1 MSSFKNIQQTFLKIR
16 NHDVFEGIVI
26 SIIIISAVMVGFR
39 TYDEVFPPEVFQ
51 IFSVLDYAVTIFFL
65 IEIIIRVYSYEKARD
80 FFKENWNIFDF
91 TIVALSLIPIASL
104 DGVIIGRLL
113 RVFRLLRLI
122 SFIPQFRILIESLI
136 TAIPRV
142 GYVLLFIFIET
153 YIFAAIGS
161 ILYSEI
167 DPEHWGN
174 IGVAMLTLFQTATL
188 EGWPDL
194 LDKAYSSRPFAW
206 IFFLSFIIL
215 NSFIFLNMIVGVI
228 IDVMIRQNDAYESE
242 EMQALGK
249 ILRRIESVE
258 KNVNTV
264 KSNLGAEPYPIKD
277 DSESQTAIDLEE
289 KDDEI

>member
-161 ILYSEI
+161 ILYSGI

-264 KSNLGAEPYPIKD
+264 KSNLGAAPYPIKD

>member
-26 SIIIISAVMVGFR
+26 SIIIISAIMVGFR

-161 ILYSEI
+161 ILYSGI

-264 KSNLGAEPYPIKD
+264 KSNLGAESYPIKD
-277 DSESQTAIDLEE
+277 DSKSEATIDLEE

>member
-1 MSSFKNIQQTFLKIR
+1 MPSFKNIQETFLMIR
-16 NHDVFEGIVI
+16 NHNAFEGFVI
-26 SIIIISAVMVGFR
+26 SIIIISAIMVGFR
-39 TYDEVFPPEVFQ
+39 TYDEIFPEEVFQ
-51 IFSVLDYAVTIFFL
+51 IFSILDYAVTIFFL

-113 RVFRLLRLI
+113 RVFRLLRLV
-122 SFIPQFRILIESLI
+122 SFIPQFRVLIESLV
-136 TAIPRV
+136 TAVPRV

-161 ILYSEI
+161 ILYSEV
-167 DPEHWGN
+167 DPEHWAN
-174 IGVAMLTLFQTATL
+174 IGVSMLTLFQTATL

-194 LDKAYSSRPFAW
+194 LDKAYSNGPFAW

-228 IDVMIRQNDAYESE
+228 IDVMIRQNNSYESE
-242 EMQALGK
+242 EMVALEK
-249 ILRRIESVE
+249 ILRRIDSVE
-258 KNVNTV
+258 QKFNNITLDVAKKT
-264 KSNLGAEPYPIKD
+264 YPED
-277 DSESQTAIDLEE
+277 DNKESQSSIDLENKNE
-289 KDDEI
+289 

>member
-16 NHDVFEGIVI
+16 NHDVFEGVVI
-26 SIIIISAVMVGFR
+26 SIIIISAIMVGFR

-161 ILYSEI
+161 ILYSGI

-249 ILRRIESVE
+249 ILRRVESVE
-258 KNVNTV
+258 KNVNDV
-264 KSNLGAEPYPIKD
+264 KSNLGTVSYN
-277 DSESQTAIDLEE
+277 SESETAIDLEE

>member
-26 SIIIISAVMVGFR
+26 SIIIISAIMVGFR

-91 TIVALSLIPIASL
+91 TIVALSLIPITSL

-161 ILYSEI
+161 ILYSGI

-258 KNVNTV
+258 ENVNTV
-264 KSNLGAEPYPIKD
+264 KSNLGAESYPIKD

>member
-16 NHDVFEGIVI
+16 NHHAFEGVVI
-26 SIIIISAVMVGFR
+26 SIIIISAIMVGFR
-39 TYDEVFPPEVFQ
+39 TYDEVFPSEVFQ

-161 ILYSEI
+161 ILYSGI

>member
-26 SIIIISAVMVGFR
+26 SIIIISAIMVGFR

-65 IEIIIRVYSYEKARD
+65 IEIIIRVYSYERARD

-91 TIVALSLIPIASL
+91 AIVALSLIPIASL

-161 ILYSEI
+161 ILYSGI

-258 KNVNTV
+258 ENVNTV
-264 KSNLGAEPYPIKD
+264 KSNLGAESYPIKD
-277 DSESQTAIDLEE
+277 DSKSQATIDLEE

>member
-26 SIIIISAVMVGFR
+26 SIIIISAIMVGFR

-161 ILYSEI
+161 ILYSGI
-167 DPEHWGN
+167 DPAHWGN

>member
-26 SIIIISAVMVGFR
+26 SIIIISAIMVGFR

-161 ILYSEI
+161 ILYSGI

-249 ILRRIESVE
+249 ILKRVESVE
-258 KNVNTV
+258 KNVNDV
-264 KSNLGAEPYPIKD
+264 KSNLGTVSYN
-277 DSESQTAIDLEE
+277 SESETAINLEE

>member
-65 IEIIIRVYSYEKARD
+65 IEIIFRVYSYEKARD

>member
-26 SIIIISAVMVGFR
+26 SIIIISAIMVGFR

-161 ILYSEI
+161 ILYSGI

-264 KSNLGAEPYPIKD
+264 KANLGAEPYPIKD

>member
-26 SIIIISAVMVGFR
+26 SIIIISAIMVGFR
-39 TYDEVFPPEVFQ
+39 TYDEVFPAEVFQ

-161 ILYSEI
+161 ILYSGI

-249 ILRRIESVE
+249 ILKRVESVE
-258 KNVNTV
+258 KNVNDV
-264 KSNLGAEPYPIKD
+264 KSNLGTVSYN
-277 DSESQTAIDLEE
+277 SESETAINLEE

>member
-16 NHDVFEGIVI
+16 NHDVFEGVVI
-26 SIIIISAVMVGFR
+26 SIIIISAIMVGFR

-161 ILYSEI
+161 ILYSGI

>member
-16 NHDVFEGIVI
+16 NHDVFEGVVI
-26 SIIIISAVMVGFR
+26 SIIIISAIMVGFR
-39 TYDEVFPPEVFQ
+39 TYDEVFPSEVFQ

-161 ILYSEI
+161 ILYSGI

>member
-16 NHDVFEGIVI
+16 NHDVFEGVVI
-26 SIIIISAVMVGFR
+26 SIIIISAIMVGFR

-122 SFIPQFRILIESLI
+122 SFIPQFRILIESLM

-258 KNVNTV
+258 ENVNTV
-264 KSNLGAEPYPIKD
+264 KSNLGAESYPIKD
-277 DSESQTAIDLEE
+277 DSKSQATIDLEE

>member
-26 SIIIISAVMVGFR
+26 SIIIISAIMVGFR
-39 TYDEVFPPEVFQ
+39 TYDEIFPEEVFQ

-161 ILYSEI
+161 ILYSGI

-174 IGVAMLTLFQTATL
+174 IGLAMLTLFQTATL

-206 IFFLSFIIL
+206 IFLLSFIIL

>member
-26 SIIIISAVMVGFR
+26 SIIIISAIMVGFR
-39 TYDEVFPPEVFQ
+39 TYDEVFPAEVFQ

-161 ILYSEI
+161 ILYSGI

-174 IGVAMLTLFQTATL
+174 IGLAMLTLFQTATL

>member
-1 MSSFKNIQQTFLKIR
+1 MSSFKTIQQTFLKIR

-26 SIIIISAVMVGFR
+26 SIIIISAIMVGFR
-39 TYDEVFPPEVFQ
+39 TYDEVFPAEVFQ

-161 ILYSEI
+161 ILYSGI

>member
-26 SIIIISAVMVGFR
+26 SIIIISAIMVGFR
-39 TYDEVFPPEVFQ
+39 TYDEVFPSEVFQ

-113 RVFRLLRLI
+113 RVFRLLRVI

-161 ILYSEI
+161 ILYSGI

-249 ILRRIESVE
+249 ILKRVESVE
-258 KNVNTV
+258 KNVNDV
-264 KSNLGAEPYPIKD
+264 KSNLGTVSYN
-277 DSESQTAIDLEE
+277 SESETAIDLEE

>member
-26 SIIIISAVMVGFR
+26 SIIIISAIMVGFR

-258 KNVNTV
+258 ENVNTV
-264 KSNLGAEPYPIKD
+264 KSNLGAESYPIKD
-277 DSESQTAIDLEE
+277 DSKSQATIDLEE

>member
-26 SIIIISAVMVGFR
+26 SIIIISAIMVGFR

-161 ILYSEI
+161 ILYSGI

-264 KSNLGAEPYPIKD
+264 KSNLGAEPYPILRL
-277 DSESQTAIDLEE
+277 I
-289 KDDEI
+289 

>member
-26 SIIIISAVMVGFR
+26 SIIIISAIMVGFR
-39 TYDEVFPPEVFQ
+39 TYDEVFPAEVFQ
-51 IFSVLDYAVTIFFL
+51 IFSFLDYAVTIFFL

-161 ILYSEI
+161 ILYSGI

>member
-26 SIIIISAVMVGFR
+26 SIIIISAIMVGFR

-161 ILYSEI
+161 ILYSGI

-174 IGVAMLTLFQTATL
+174 IGLAMLTLFQTATL

>member
-26 SIIIISAVMVGFR
+26 SIIIISAIMVGFR

-161 ILYSEI
+161 ILYSGI

-258 KNVNTV
+258 ENVNTV

>member
-26 SIIIISAVMVGFR
+26 SIIIISAIMVGFR

-161 ILYSEI
+161 ILYSGI

-258 KNVNTV
+258 ENVNTV
-264 KSNLGAEPYPIKD
+264 KSNLGAESYPIKD
-277 DSESQTAIDLEE
+277 DSKSQATIDLEE

>member
-26 SIIIISAVMVGFR
+26 SIIIISAIMVGFR

-51 IFSVLDYAVTIFFL
+51 VFSVLDYAVTIFFL

-206 IFFLSFIIL
+206 IFFLSFIVL

>member
-26 SIIIISAVMVGFR
+26 SIIIISAIMVGFR

-161 ILYSEI
+161 ILYSGI

-258 KNVNTV
+258 ENVNTV
-264 KSNLGAEPYPIKD
+264 KSNLGAESYPIKD
-277 DSESQTAIDLEE
+277 DSKSEATIDLEE

>member
-26 SIIIISAVMVGFR
+26 SIIIISAIMVGFR
-39 TYDEVFPPEVFQ
+39 TYDEVFPSEVFQ

-161 ILYSEI
+161 ILYSGI

-249 ILRRIESVE
+249 ILKRVESVE
-258 KNVNTV
+258 KNVNDV
-264 KSNLGAEPYPIKD
+264 KSNLGTVSYN
-277 DSESQTAIDLEE
+277 SESETAINLEE

>member
-1 MSSFKNIQQTFLKIR
+1 M
-16 NHDVFEGIVI
+16 
-26 SIIIISAVMVGFR
+26 
-39 TYDEVFPPEVFQ
+39 
-51 IFSVLDYAVTIFFL
+51 
-65 IEIIIRVYSYEKARD
+65 YSYEKARD

-161 ILYSEI
+161 ILYSGI

-258 KNVNTV
+258 ENVNTV
-264 KSNLGAEPYPIKD
+264 KSNLGAESYPIKD
-277 DSESQTAIDLEE
+277 DSKSEATIDLEE

>member
-26 SIIIISAVMVGFR
+26 SIIIISAIMVGFR

-161 ILYSEI
+161 ILYSGI

-258 KNVNTV
+258 ENVNTV
-264 KSNLGAEPYPIKD
+264 KSNLGAESYPIKD
-277 DSESQTAIDLEE
+277 DS
-289 KDDEI
+289 K

>member
-26 SIIIISAVMVGFR
+26 SIIIISAIMVGFR

-258 KNVNTV
+258 ENVNTV
-264 KSNLGAEPYPIKD
+264 KSNLGAESYPIKD

>member
-26 SIIIISAVMVGFR
+26 SIIIISAIMVGFR

>member
-26 SIIIISAVMVGFR
+26 SIIIISAIMVGFR
-39 TYDEVFPPEVFQ
+39 TYDEVFPSEVFQ

-161 ILYSEI
+161 ILYSGI

>member
-1 MSSFKNIQQTFLKIR
+1 
-16 NHDVFEGIVI
+16 
-26 SIIIISAVMVGFR
+26 MVGFR
-39 TYDEVFPPEVFQ
+39 TYDEVFPAEVFQ

-161 ILYSEI
+161 ILYSGI

>member
-26 SIIIISAVMVGFR
+26 SIIIISAIMVGFR

-51 IFSVLDYAVTIFFL
+51 IFSILDYAVTVFFL

>member
-1 MSSFKNIQQTFLKIR
+1 MPSFKNIQQTFLMIR
-16 NHDVFEGIVI
+16 NHNAFEGFVI
-26 SIIIISAVMVGFR
+26 SIIIISAIMVGFR
-39 TYDEVFPPEVFQ
+39 TYDEIFPEEVFQ
-51 IFSVLDYAVTIFFL
+51 IFSILDYAVTIFFL

-161 ILYSEI
+161 ILYSGI

>member
-26 SIIIISAVMVGFR
+26 SIIIISAIMVGFR

-161 ILYSEI
+161 ILYSGI